1 MPRACILLRSTDHY
15 RADQFAAGLARHG
28 FTVEA
33 KWLKHPDPDDVL
45 LLWNRHRGYE
55 PIADLYE
62 RAGARVLVAE
72 NGYLGQPP
80 GGGKFYAL
88 ALDHHNGAG
97 RWFVG
102 DAPRFEVAEQPWR
115 AQGDHVLVLPQRGI
129 GARGIAMPSTWLA
142 GVTKRLAAITDR
154 PIRVRPHPGASKAD
168 PAADLAGAHCAVTW
182 ASGAG
187 IKALLAGVPV
197 FHEFDRWI
205 GAPAAAR
212 LAGDIESCNIPSRG
226 ELWRR
231 VSWAQWSLAE
241 IGSGEGFDRLLNA
254 KDGDLFR
261 AGQPTLN
268 DCR

>member
-1 MPRACILLRSTDHY
+1 
-15 RADQFAAGLARHG
+15 
-28 FTVEA
+28 
-33 KWLKHPDPDDVL
+33 
-45 LLWNRHRGYE
+45 
-55 PIADLYE
+55 
-62 RAGARVLVAE
+62 
-72 NGYLGQPP
+72 
-80 GGGKFYAL
+80 
-88 ALDHHNGAG
+88 
-97 RWFVG
+97 
-102 DAPRFEVAEQPWR
+102 
-115 AQGDHVLVLPQRGI
+115 
-129 GARGIAMPSTWLA
+129 
-142 GVTKRLAAITDR
+142 
-154 PIRVRPHPGASKAD
+154 
-168 PAADLAGAHCAVTW
+168 VTW